1 MTNLETTLEDLS
13 QIEKYIRQHEARIET
28 FGKKEYSGRIFCDLD
43 PKSILPTL
51 YRLQDELQS
60 EIKKLKSKKK
70 PKKKNEKPKH

>member
-1 MTNLETTLEDLS
+1 MTQSDLS
-13 QIEKYIRQHEARIET
+13 QIEKYIQMHEARIKT

-51 YRLQDELQS
+51 YRLRDELQS

-70 PKKKNEKPKH
+70 PKKKNEKPKR